1 MAAKGERDFRTML
14 RSFCQFSALL
24 LTLASSG
31 FLLRGNLGLGAEQR
45 AELSRFRLDYS
56 PEVLRS
62 LSNQQADT
70 WVGFAMLIAAVF
82 FSLRVSMVAPRIA
95 DLGRP
100 DCRGFVLAALFAV
113 GIVGVGWITANEMA
127 ERSFRES
134 VTILEESPDRGR
146 TTLESIEERTTKK
159 DAER

>member
-1 MAAKGERDFRTML
+1 ML
-14 RSFCQFSALL
+14 RSFCQFSAIL
-24 LTLASSG
+24 LTLGSSI
-31 FLLRGNLGLGAEQR
+31 FLLRSNLGLGPEQM
-45 AELSRFRLDYS
+45 AELSRTRLDYS

-62 LSNQQADT
+62 LANQQAEA
-70 WVGFAMLIAAVF
+70 WVGLAMLLAAF
-82 FSLRVSMVAPRIA
+82 LLSLVVSMMALRIR

-100 DCRGFVLAALFAV
+100 DCRGVVLAALFAI
-113 GIVGVGWITANEMA
+113 GIAGVGWITADEMA